1 LTAPKIPTLEIG
13 DPVPSIVL
21 PTQSG
26 TRLSLHH
33 PAVAGNPIVLL
44 ATRRLDAVAE
54 AQLDILAAQHPRFA
68 ALGARLLAITG
79 EGPAETARAAAAHG
93 LRFPVLSDEPGHF
106 LTVLG
111 VPPAGAVSCRLLIV
125 DHGLRVV
132 GRLPCNGG
140 DADTQAALGL
150 CERLAQQRNA
160 PAPVV
165 TQQAPV
171 LLVPQVFG
179 PDLCRRLIDLWAE
192 AEKQE
197 DVASG
202 YYATAGGQGA
212 HPSTRRPTLKRRS
225 DWLIPNGPVHD
236 EITDLLSR
244 RVAPEL
250 RKAFDFH
257 AENFE
262 QLRIGCYDA
271 TRGGY
276 FRRHRDNVG
285 PPEIRRRRFAM
296 SLNLNDAYEGGEVH
310 FPEYG
315 PQLYRPPMGAA
326 LLFSCSV
333 LHEAMEV
340 RSGQRF
346 VLLTFFF
353 GAAPGPSAPPAS
365 APA

>member
-1 LTAPKIPTLEIG
+1 LIAPKIPTLDIG

-26 TRLSLHH
+26 TWLSLHN
-33 PAVAGNPIVLL
+33 PAVAGNPIVVL
-44 ATRRLDAVAE
+44 ATRQLAAAQ
-54 AQLDILAAQHPRFA
+54 AQLDSLARQQRQLAAV
-68 ALGARLLAITG
+68 GARVLAISG
-79 EGPAETARAAAAHG
+79 ESPAGNASVAAARD
-93 LRFPVLSDEPGHF
+93 LRFPILSDEPGHF

-111 VPPAGAVSCRLLIV
+111 VPPTGAATGSLLVI
-125 DHGLRVV
+125 DHGLRLV
-132 GRLPCNGG
+132 GRFPCGG
-140 DADTQAALGL
+140 IDEDANAALRL
-150 CERLAQQRNA
+150 CERLAQPRDA

-171 LLVPQVFG
+171 LLVPQVFN
-179 PDLCRRLIDLWAE
+179 PDLCRRLIDGWAA

-197 DVASG
+197 DVAG
-202 YYATAGGQGA
+202 GHYASQAGA
-212 HPSTRRPTLKRRS
+212 ADASVRRPSLKRRN
-225 DWLIPNGPVHD
+225 DWLIPNGPVHN
-236 EITDLLSR
+236 EIADLLSR

-257 AENFE
+257 AQNFE

-315 PQLYRPPMGAA
+315 PQLYRPAMGAA

-333 LHEAMEV
+333 LHEAMEI

-353 GAAPGPSAPPAS
+353 GAAPAN